1 MGQRLIISEEERNL
15 ISSIYNLINEQ
26 ESLVANPTQ
35 RIILDV
41 KDNAVIGTYDEKR
54 RTNQKNFS
62 PNAEGKKRGFK
73 ESDELPQGVKVQKV
87 DQLQKLDQTSKFKK
101 LVETR
106 QGDVK
111 PFVNESELETN
122 MPLRLRGTFEGETT
136 TREIT
141 IYLKFVKFRPTPSA
155 SGELEFEWSYRN
167 AAPTPV
173 DMIGSFNCGR
183 DSVRLPGSGDVS
195 AFVGKIYDDTAL
207 MKMKNFCKAG
217 QTREQLLSDKQP
229 NSTKRAP
236 LN

>member
-54 RTNQKNFS
+54 RTNQKNFL

-73 ESDELPQGVKVQKV
+73 ESDELPQGVKVQK
-87 DQLQKLDQTSKFKK
+87 LDQTSKFNK

-111 PFVNESELETN
+111 PFVNESEFKTN
-122 MPLRLRGTFEGETT
+122 MPLRLKGTYDGETV
-136 TREIT
+136 TRDIT

-167 AAPTPV
+167 AAPAPA
-173 DMIGSFNCGR
+173 DMIGSFNCR
-183 DSVRLPGSGDVS
+183 IDSVRLPGSGDVS
-195 AFVGKIYDDTAL
+195 EFVGKIYDDTAL

>member
-15 ISSIYNLINEQ
+15 ISSIYNSINEQ
-26 ESLVANPTQ
+26 ESYVARPTQ

-54 RTNQKNFS
+54 GTNQKNFL
-62 PNAEGKKRGFK
+62 PNGEGKKRGFK

-87 DQLQKLDQTSKFKK
+87 DQASKFNK

-111 PFVNESELETN
+111 PFVNESEFETN

-136 TREIT
+136 TRGIT

-155 SGELEFEWSYRN
+155 SGELEFEWSYKN
-167 AAPTPV
+167 VPPAPA
-173 DMIGSFNCGR
+173 DMIGSFNCGGSH
-183 DSVRLPGSGDVS
+183 SVRLPGSGDVS
-195 AFVGKIYDDTAL
+195 EFVGNIYDDTAF
-207 MKMKNFCKAG
+207 MKMKNYCKVG
-217 QTREQLLSDKQP
+217 Q
-229 NSTKRAP
+229 KRNDFIKTP
-236 LN
+236 IQQG